1 VGPGSNRIDVYA
13 RESNG
18 NTVVRHFRVR
28 VPGTKRIGGADRYEV
43 SGHISD
49 EIIVGGYGGSGYGD
63 PIYGDPRYSG
73 TVIIAR
79 GDLYTDALSGVSLA
93 GLEGAPILLS
103 DTRYLPNPIR
113 YEIERLRAR
122 KAIILGGTGSVS
134 TKVKNDLKALGVTE
148 IERIDGPNRF
158 AVSAKIGQR
167 VLSSM
172 GGDASGIDTAIVASG
187 LVFPD
192 ALSAS
197 SPSGRYLLPILQVTK
212 DAVPAEIDGFI
223 KNYPYIKN
231 FIIVGGPGTV
241 SDTVKAKLQNYAKAR
256 NGVVDRI
263 GGANRYEVAVN
274 IAKYPP
280 FDMEPGVHVFA
291 KGTDFPD
298 ALSGGPLAASF
309 SAPIL
314 LTIWIPPLKRI

>member
-18 NTVVRHFRVR
+18 NTVVRNFRVR

-113 YEIERLRAR
+113 YEIERLRA
-122 KAIILGGTGSVS
+122 
-134 TKVKNDLKALGVTE
+134 
-148 IERIDGPNRF
+148 
-158 AVSAKIGQR
+158 
-167 VLSSM
+167 
-172 GGDASGIDTAIVASG
+172 
-187 LVFPD
+187 
-192 ALSAS
+192 
-197 SPSGRYLLPILQVTK
+197 
-212 DAVPAEIDGFI
+212 
-223 KNYPYIKN
+223 
-231 FIIVGGPGTV
+231 
-241 SDTVKAKLQNYAKAR
+241 
-256 NGVVDRI
+256 
-263 GGANRYEVAVN
+263 
-274 IAKYPP
+274 
-280 FDMEPGVHVFA
+280 
-291 KGTDFPD
+291 
-298 ALSGGPLAASF
+298 
-309 SAPIL
+309 
-314 LTIWIPPLKRI
+314 